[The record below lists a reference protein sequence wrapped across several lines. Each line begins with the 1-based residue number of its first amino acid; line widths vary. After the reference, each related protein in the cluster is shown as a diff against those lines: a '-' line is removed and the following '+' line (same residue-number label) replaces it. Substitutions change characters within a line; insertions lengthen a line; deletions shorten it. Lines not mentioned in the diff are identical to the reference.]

1 MIDLPKS
8 IFRYRA
14 VRTHGKHWNDL
25 LERESKAT
33 IKNNLWF
40 SNLADLNDPMEVWC
54 NITESRAICSFSSC
68 RDNMMLWSLYA
79 KPSGYCIEYDTETL
93 LESLG
98 NVEARL
104 IDYEPAKLV
113 RGNPSI
119 WKKFQEWEG
128 EKEIRLA
135 SDRAGAKIIALK
147 Q

>member
-1 MIDLPKS
+1 
-8 IFRYRA
+8 
-14 VRTHGKHWNDL
+14 
-25 LERESKAT
+25 
-33 IKNNLWF
+33 
-40 SNLADLNDPMEVWC
+40 
-54 NITESRAICSFSSC
+54 
-68 RDNMMLWSLYA
+68 MLWSLYA

-135 SDRAGAKIIALK
+135 SDRAGAKNYSAEAVRRIYFGPNFGDKSPEDSNGFKNKCRSLNFVVEDFSF
-147 Q
+147 